1 MLLSHRLRRF
11 SKLSIAGMIAFC
23 CLCAL
28 YVHLLCQALDTAAQK
43 GDSPWPT
50 HKPKIPRKIWYKV
63 GPGGET
69 TQPREWM
76 NDCQRKNPSYAY
88 DIITDQFG
96 ERYVRKNFASRP
108 DIFETYRALPLLT
121 HKADLLRYFILF
133 AEGGI
138 WYDSNVSCEDTPISD
153 WVPKGFKDMVGL
165 VVGLEFDARYDDTV
179 DRRFATWIIT
189 AAPDSPH
196 ILRVIEDIVDTV
208 REATEGGGV
217 SKDTIHD
224 VVNFTGAGAFTRGI
238 FKSLGLSLKG
248 TFARDSM
255 YNVRPVLIADVMI
268 MPRYSFVASVNTYK
282 NPDVV
287 GPPLVRHHDVS
298 S

>member
-1 MLLSHRLRRF
+1 
-11 SKLSIAGMIAFC
+11 
-23 CLCAL
+23 
-28 YVHLLCQALDTAAQK
+28 
-43 GDSPWPT
+43 
-50 HKPKIPRKIWYKV
+50 
-63 GPGGET
+63 
-69 TQPREWM
+69 M

-121 HKADLLRYFILF
+121 HKADFLRYLILF

-138 WYDSNVSCEDTPISD
+138 WYDPNVSCEDTPISD
-153 WVPKGFKDMVGL
+153 WVPK
-165 VVGLEFDARYDDTV
+165 
-179 DRRFATWIIT
+179 IIT

-208 REATEGGGV
+208 REATKGGGV
-217 SKDTIHD
+217 SKDTIHN
-224 VVNFTGAGAFTRGI
+224 VANLTGAGAFTREI

-255 YNVRPVLIADVMI
+255 YNIVRPVLIEDVMI